1 MSSNSPASQAEATS
15 ALKALFVA
23 FPAERGNGMG
33 GAATYLM
40 AVEGYSLPA
49 IQKAVTRLIRGEFDW
64 FGGRFLPT
72 TAELSRACRYC
83 EDLIAPPRRP
93 ALPAPGDVEP
103 TEEEWTRRKAQA
115 DAARDRFGIKASTGE
130 TVVDREAMPE
140 ALRAERDK
148 DVARA
153 AAKLKGGSYQLSDEA
168 LAIFR
173 EELSE
178 RVVPSPDEQFDTWNK
193 GERAA

>member
-1 MSSNSPASQAEATS
+1 MSSHSPASQTEATN
-15 ALKALFVA
+15 ALKPLFVA
-23 FPAERGNGMG
+23 YPAERGNGMG

-83 EDLIAPPRRP
+83 EDLIAPPKRM

-103 TEEEWTRRKAQA
+103 TEDSKRRVA
-115 DAARDRFGIKASTGE
+115 DMARNWSDRA
-130 TVVDREAMPE
+130 
-140 ALRAERDK
+140 
-148 DVARA
+148 
-153 AAKLKGGSYQLSDEA
+153 
-168 LAIFR
+168 
-173 EELSE
+173 
-178 RVVPSPDEQFDTWNK
+178 VPSPYDEYDAWQKARAEIPSGLPQNK